1 MSFAEVEFW
10 NISSGST
17 ILNELI
23 LMHNAIKKDMF
34 KVYFKLS
41 KKDYFAC

>member
-1 MSFAEVEFW
+1 
-10 NISSGST
+10 
-17 ILNELI
+17 
-23 LMHNAIKKDMF
+23 MHNAIKKDMF